1 MTLLHWFW
9 PLWDEWMS
17 TLQAE
22 SHWKL
27 WVPFPSKPYT
37 TLYLKW
43 RHLIN
48 LFSCNNEC
56 WPVADQYCCSQLI
69 ASELNAAGALS
80 QDEVR
85 RESLVRD
92 SGPSAE
98 RFQICLNQECRTLL
112 LSKKKRKK
120 SLPLLTAGGSFDL
133 YPRKSSYSF
142 PYRCP
147 LHCRGSQCPPPTP
160 LPLHNTPFQQTN
172 TAPSH
177 PSLSENA
184 SLRISIYHLISLPVI
199 N

>member
-1 MTLLHWFW
+1 MTLLLFGLCKFRMH
-9 PLWDEWMS
+9 

-27 WVPFPSKPYT
+27 LVLVPSKPYT
-37 TLYLKW
+37 TLYSEW

-69 ASELNAAGALS
+69 ASELNAAWALS

-85 RESLVRD
+85 RESLVKD
-92 SGPSAE
+92 SGPSVE

-112 LSKKKRKK
+112 LSKKA
-120 SLPLLTAGGSFDL
+120 SPLVTAGGSFDL
-133 YPRKSSYSF
+133 YPRKSSCSF

-147 LHCRGSQCPPPTP
+147 LYCRGSPPTP
-160 LPLHNTPFQQTN
+160 PSSTPRHNTTLHSNKPTQHHHIHLFWKML
-172 TAPSH
+172 PY
-177 PSLSENA
+177 A
-184 SLRISIYHLISLPVI
+184 SQFISRSIVL
-199 N
+199 

>member
-1 MTLLHWFW
+1 MTLLLFGLCKFRMH
-9 PLWDEWMS
+9 

-27 WVPFPSKPYT
+27 LVLLPSKPYT
-37 TLYLKW
+37 TLYSEW

-69 ASELNAAGALS
+69 ASELNAAWALS

-85 RESLVRD
+85 RESLVKD
-92 SGPSAE
+92 SGPSVE

-112 LSKKKRKK
+112 LSKKA
-120 SLPLLTAGGSFDL
+120 SPLLTAGGSFDL
-133 YPRKSSYSF
+133 YPRKSSCSF

-147 LHCRGSQCPPPTP
+147 FTAEEAPPLLRPPPPATTQHSIP
-160 LPLHNTPFQQTN
+160 TN
-172 TAPSH
+172 QHSTITSISFGKCFPMH
-177 PSLSENA
+177 LNLSLDLSSCN
-184 SLRISIYHLISLPVI
+184 
-199 N
+199 